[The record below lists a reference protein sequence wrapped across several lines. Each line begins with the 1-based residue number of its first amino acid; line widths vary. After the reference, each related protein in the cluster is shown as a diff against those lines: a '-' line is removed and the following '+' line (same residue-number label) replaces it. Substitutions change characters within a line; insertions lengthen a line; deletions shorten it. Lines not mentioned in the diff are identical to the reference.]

1 MFIAGSIIHLIAINI
16 ALLTERESVQP
27 SAVSSL
33 QRPNIQFE
41 NALNSLSARLSSLTL
56 GLRGK
61 KRSVFTDT

>member
-1 MFIAGSIIHLIAINI
+1 MFIAGGVIHLIAINI

-41 NALNSLSARLSSLTL
+41 NAVNSLSARLSSLTL
-56 GLRGK
+56 SLKEK
-61 KRSVFTDT
+61 KGSVFTDT